1 MKRAIARWPFFRK
14 RVIEMHDFS
23 VAMGL
28 MDFVPVAFFAVTA
41 LILLRDLYS
50 KMYKGAYALLAAG
63 TINVFTAGF
72 CKALWKLLYAANI
85 CDFTALE
92 EMFLPLN
99 SLGLLLVGLSL
110 IGMLCWKRKD
120 TVMLSA
126 APAVFSGSFVFI
138 MMMVVGLGGIC
149 ASLSILAAKMKKKGT
164 IILFVLSFVC
174 AMGMGYMSS
183 KDSTLAWVN
192 WVEQSI
198 NTVSQLCLMLGVI
211 ALHKAG
217 LADYRFPEA
226 AA

>member
-1 MKRAIARWPFFRK
+1 
-14 RVIEMHDFS
+14 MHDFS

-41 LILLRDLYS
+41 VILLRDLYN
-50 KMYKGAYALLAAG
+50 KMYKSAYALLAAG
-63 TINVFTAGF
+63 TVNVFTAGF

-92 EMFLPLN
+92 QMFLPIN

-110 IGMLCWKRKD
+110 IFMLCQKRKD
-120 TVMLSA
+120 TVLLSA

-138 MMMVVGLGGIC
+138 MMMVLGLGGMC
-149 ASLSILAAKMKKKGT
+149 AVMSILAAKMKKKGT
-164 IILFVLSFVC
+164 IVLFVLSFVC

-183 KDSTLAWVN
+183 QDSSLAWVN

-198 NTVSQLCLMLGVI
+198 NTVSQLCLMLGTI

-217 LADYRFPEA
+217 LASHRFEEA
-226 AA
+226 KL